1 MFHDTQFTDMAKNG
15 IGKDLLKIT
24 YRIKPKSVSTPKE
37 EEMDEMEETEETEGG
52 DPGSMLREA
61 ADMIDQGDVEEAYK
75 IIDEAVAMCKEMHG
89 GEEEYD

>member
-1 MFHDTQFTDMAKNG
+1 MFHVTQFTDMAKPG

-24 YRIKPKSVSTPKE
+24 YRIKPKSSPMKE
-37 EEMDEMEETEETEGG
+37 EEMDDMEETEETEGG

-61 ADMIDQGDVEEAYK
+61 ADMIDEGEVEEAYK